1 MLDIDPG
8 DGKDA
13 IAAIVRL
20 LVEQAEEGGPE
31 QALKEAQSGGAD
43 APDAAPSTTMSCPV
57 TASRLTFP
65 SPFP

>member
-43 APDAAPSTTMSCPV
+43 APDAAPSTTMN
-57 TASRLTFP
+57 LTLF
-65 SPFP
+65 